1 MLKQAT
7 ISSFNAFNVVIGRIK
22 VGKNA
27 FEKVN
32 NLIWLEIRDEYFY
45 GKICKM
51 MLWKT
56 GT

>member
-7 ISSFNAFNVVIGRIK
+7 ISSFKSFNVVIGRIK

-45 GKICKM
+45 GKYVK
-51 MLWKT
+51 
-56 GT
+56 